1 MTRTALLIIDMLR
14 DFIEKDGALYCGP
27 AGEKIV
33 QFIKQKADETRKA
46 GGVVIYITD
55 NHKPDDPEFQM
66 FAKHAVKGTPGAE
79 IISELKPRRGDE
91 VVRKPTLSSF
101 YRTRL
106 DDVLK
111 KHKVKSVVV
120 VGVCTS
126 ICVMD
131 TVGDLRVR
139 GYPVTVFKK
148 GVADFDQR
156 MHKIA
161 LERMRK
167 TYGAEVM

>member
-1 MTRTALLIIDMLR
+1 MPRKALIIIDMLR

-27 AGEKIV
+27 PGERIV
-33 QFIKQKADETRKA
+33 PFIKRKAEETRQE

-55 NHKPDDPEFQM
+55 SHKPDDPEFEM
-66 FAKHAVKGTPGAE
+66 FDRHAVKGTRGAE
-79 IISELKPRRGDE
+79 VVPELKPTRGDE

-101 YRTRL
+101 YKTRL

-111 KHKVKSVVV
+111 KHKVKSVEV

-156 MHKIA
+156 MHKVA
-161 LERMRK
+161 LERMRR
-167 TYGAEVM
+167 TYGAEVV